1 MIENE
6 DLKKIN
12 ELMHLALT
20 EGAISEEE
28 CLDDISQ
35 IIKFRS
41 KVKKGRSKLWD
52 GLKNMPPL
60 HHKLSDEDFDL
71 EKSEVLSW
79 IGKDK
84 QTMDWVMR
92 SAAKNGYISYNKSTG
107 KWSGIE
113 NG

>member
-35 IIKFRS
+35 IVKYRS
-41 KVKKGRSKLWD
+41 KVIKGRSKLWD
-52 GLKNMPPL
+52 GLRKMPPL
-60 HHKLSDEDFDL
+60 HHKLPDETFDL
-71 EKSEVLSW
+71 EKSDVLNW

-84 QTMDWVMR
+84 QAIGWVMR
-92 SAAKNGYISYNKSTG
+92 SAAKNGYISYDKTTG
-107 KWSGIE
+107 KWSGVE
-113 NG
+113 HD